1 MNSMSNRLNRIAPY
15 VFVLPNILVVLL
27 FAIYPLAANFV
38 LSFTDGSF
46 GTTTFIGFDNYIAV
60 ARDESFWTSLKNTLY
75 YTLLLVP
82 PTIVLSL
89 VIAVGLNRAMPFKN
103 TIRAAYLLPYLL
115 SWSVI
120 GLIWRWIF
128 SSNYGI
134 LNNYLAAFGLP
145 PLRWILDP
153 DLTIPSLAL
162 VGVWAGVGYYMMI
175 YLAGLQGISGVYYE
189 AAKIDGA
196 NKWQQFIYITV
207 PSLKPITTLV
217 IILSVTAS
225 FRVFE
230 QIYVMTGGGPGRAS
244 FVLVLYIFIKGFE
257 EFSPGY
263 AAALSV
269 ILFLIILSIT
279 LLQQRLLNKED

>member
-1 MNSMSNRLNRIAPY
+1 MNSRANRMAPY
-15 VFVLPNILVVLL
+15 LFVLPNILLVLL
-27 FAIYPLAANFV
+27 FAIYPLVANFI
-38 LSFTDGSF
+38 LSFTDGSTS
-46 GTTTFIGFDNYIAV
+46 TTTFVGFDNYYNAMH
-60 ARDESFWTSLKNTLY
+60 DPSLWISLRNTLY

-89 VIAVGLNRAMPFKN
+89 VIAIGLNRAMPLKN
-103 TIRAAYLLPYLL
+103 TIRAVYLLPYLL

-134 LNNYLAAFGLP
+134 LNNMLVSIGLP

-153 DLTIPSLAL
+153 NLTIPSLAL
-162 VGVWAGVGYYMMI
+162 VGIWAGVGYYMMI

-196 NKWQQFIYITV
+196 NKWQQFVHITV
-207 PSLKPITTLV
+207 PQLKPITTLI
-217 IILSVTAS
+217 IILAVTSS

-244 FVLVLYIFIKGFE
+244 FVLVLYIFIKGFN

-263 AAALSV
+263 AATLSV
-269 ILFLIILSIT
+269 ILFIILLFVT
-279 LLQQRLLNKED
+279 LIQHKLLNRDD

>member
-1 MNSMSNRLNRIAPY
+1 MNSMMNRVAPY
-15 VFVLPNILVVLL
+15 VFVIPNILVVLL
-27 FAIYPLAANFV
+27 FAIYPLVANFI
-38 LSFTDGSF
+38 LSLTDGSF
-46 GTTTFIGFDNYIAV
+46 GLTTFVGFDNYLKV
-60 ARDESFWTSLKNTLY
+60 ANDESFWTSLKNTLY

-82 PTIVLSL
+82 PTIILSL
-89 VIAVGLNRAMPFKN
+89 VIAVGLNRSMPLKN
-103 TIRAAYLLPYLL
+103 TIRGAYLLPYLL
-115 SWSVI
+115 SWSVT

-134 LNNYLAAFGLP
+134 LNNLLASIGLP

-153 DLTIPSLAL
+153 NLTIPCMAL
-162 VGVWAGVGYYMMI
+162 VGIWAGVGYYMMI
-175 YLAGLQGISGVYYE
+175 YLAGLQGVAGVYYE
-189 AAKIDGA
+189 AARIDGA
-196 NKWQQFIYITV
+196 NKWQQFIHITV
-207 PSLKPITTLV
+207 PSLKPITAL
-217 IILSVTAS
+217 ILILSVTSS

-269 ILFLIILSIT
+269 ILFFIILVIT
-279 LLQQRLLNKED
+279 LVQQKLLKNED

>member
-1 MNSMSNRLNRIAPY
+1 MNSRFNRIAPY
-15 VFVLPNILVVLL
+15 VFVLPNILVVVL
-27 FAIYPLAANFV
+27 FAIYPLIANFV
-38 LSFTDGSF
+38 LSFTEGSF
-46 GTTTFIGFDNYIAV
+46 EETTFVGFDNYILAFK
-60 ARDESFWTSLKNTLY
+60 DESFWISLRNTLY

-89 VIAVGLNRAMPFKN
+89 VIAVGLNRAMPLKN
-103 TIRAAYLLPYLL
+103 TIRAVYLLPYLL

-120 GLIWRWIF
+120 GLIWRWIY

-134 LNNYLAAFGLP
+134 LNNLLASVGLP

-153 DLTIPSLAL
+153 NLTIPSLAF
-162 VGVWAGVGYYMMI
+162 VGIWAGVGYYMMI
-175 YLAGLQGISGVYYE
+175 YLAGLQGISGTYYE

-207 PSLKPITTLV
+207 PSLRPITTLIV
-217 IILSVTAS
+217 ILAVTSS

-244 FVLVLYIFIKGFE
+244 FVLVLYIFIKGFN
-257 EFSPGY
+257 EFSIGY

-269 ILFLIILSIT
+269 ILFLILLVIT
-279 LLQQRLLNKED
+279 ILQQKLLNRDE

>member
-1 MNSMSNRLNRIAPY
+1 MNSMMNRIAPY
-15 VFVLPNILVVLL
+15 VFVIPNILVVLL
-27 FAIYPLAANFV
+27 FAIYPLVANFI

-46 GTTTFIGFDNYIAV
+46 GLTTFVGFDNYLKV
-60 ARDESFWTSLKNTLY
+60 AHDESFWTSLKNTLY

-82 PTIVLSL
+82 PTIILSL
-89 VIAVGLNRAMPFKN
+89 VIAVGLNRSMPLKN
-103 TIRAAYLLPYLL
+103 TIRGAYLLPYLL
-115 SWSVI
+115 SWSVT

-134 LNNYLAAFGLP
+134 LNNLLAGLGLP

-153 DLTIPSLAL
+153 DLTIPCMAL
-162 VGVWAGVGYYMMI
+162 VGIWAGVGYYMMI
-175 YLAGLQGISGVYYE
+175 YLAGLQGVAGVYYE

-196 NKWQQFIYITV
+196 NKVQQFFYITV
-207 PSLKPITTLV
+207 PSLKPITTL
-217 IILSVTAS
+217 ILILSVTSS

-269 ILFLIILSIT
+269 ILFFIILLIT
-279 LLQQRLLNKED
+279 LVQQKLLNSDD

>member
-1 MNSMSNRLNRIAPY
+1 MISKANRIAPY
-15 VFVLPNILVVLL
+15 LFVLPNILVVLL
-27 FAIYPLAANFV
+27 FAIYPLVANFIT
-38 LSFTDGSF
+38 SFTDGSV
-46 GTTTFIGFDNYIAV
+46 GNATFVGFDNYYNA
-60 ARDESFWTSLKNTLY
+60 AHDPSFWISLKNTLY
-75 YTLLLVP
+75 YTVLLVP
-82 PTIVLSL
+82 PTILLSL
-89 VIAVGLNRAMPFKN
+89 LIAIGLNRAIPMKN
-103 TIRAAYLLPYLL
+103 TIRAIYLLPYLL

-134 LNNYLAAFGLP
+134 LNNILANFGLP

-153 DLTIPSLAL
+153 NLTIPSLAL
-162 VGVWAGVGYYMMI
+162 VGIWAGVGYYMMI

-196 NKWQQFIYITV
+196 NKWQQFIHITI
-207 PSLKPITTLV
+207 PQLKPITTLI
-217 IILSVTAS
+217 IILSVTSS

-244 FVLVLYIFIKGFE
+244 FVLVLYIFIKGFN

-269 ILFLIILSIT
+269 ILFLILLLVT
-279 LLQQRLLNKED
+279 LLQHKLMNSDD

>member
-1 MNSMSNRLNRIAPY
+1 MNSRLNRMAPY
-15 VFVLPNILVVLL
+15 VFVLPNILLVLL
-27 FAIYPLAANFV
+27 FAIYPLAANFI

-46 GTTTFIGFDNYIAV
+46 ETTTFIGFDNYINV
-60 ARDESFWTSLKNTLY
+60 ANDPSFWTSLKNTLY

-82 PTIVLSL
+82 PTIILSL
-89 VIAVGLNRAMPFKN
+89 VIAVGLNRSMPLKN
-103 TIRAAYLLPYLL
+103 TIRAAYLIPYLL

-128 SSNYGI
+128 SGNYGI
-134 LNNYLAAFGLP
+134 LNNFLAGFGLP

-153 DLTIPSLAL
+153 DLTIPCLAL
-162 VGVWAGVGYYMMI
+162 VGIWAGVGYYMMI
-175 YLAGLQGISGVYYE
+175 YLAGLQGISGTYYE

-207 PSLKPITTLV
+207 PQLKPITSLV
-217 IILSVTAS
+217 VILSVTAS

-269 ILFLIILSIT
+269 ILFLIILAIT
-279 LLQQRLLNKED
+279 ILQQKFLKSDE